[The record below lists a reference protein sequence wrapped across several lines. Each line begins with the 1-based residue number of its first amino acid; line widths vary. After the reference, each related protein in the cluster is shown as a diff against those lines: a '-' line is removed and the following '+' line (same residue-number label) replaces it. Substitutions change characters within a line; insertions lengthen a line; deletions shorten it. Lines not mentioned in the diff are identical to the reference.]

1 MPPCHGCGG
10 CGDGDVEVLSLFFY
24 VRDGTKCHKRDSFN
38 ACSKAVT
45 TNEGVLLK
53 AMILMVTSKIS
64 LSLSLQLE
72 QSCIRLL
79 VTTQHFCLGKHCPSF
94 ISLCD

>member
-10 CGDGDVEVLSLFFY
+10 CGDGDG
-24 VRDGTKCHKRDSFN
+24 DGTKCHKRDSFN

-53 AMILMVTSKIS
+53 AMILMIACYHSALLFGQTLSKLHKS
-64 LSLSLQLE
+64 M
-72 QSCIRLL
+72 
-79 VTTQHFCLGKHCPSF
+79 
-94 ISLCD
+94 